1 VRRLI
6 GEYDSDMTIHFLSFL
21 RGWEWRGGCSRCAVA
36 VIPTAGRN
44 PVFVGREALAVL
56 RRMLFFV
63 IRAEQ

>member
-1 VRRLI
+1 MACHV
-6 GEYDSDMTIHFLSFL
+6 D
-21 RGWEWRGGCSRCAVA
+21 
-36 VIPTAGRN
+36 AGRN